1 MRTQFPILAGRAQ
14 FFNPIRAVCPN
25 NGRKSDLSGAPSMA
39 RITVD
44 VVFRWIGRS
53 YLFPGLLKIGDLDR
67 WDMEEICRIIRGELD
82 GGLMGTIWG

>member
-1 MRTQFPILAGRAQ
+1 MAQ
-14 FFNPIRAVCPN
+14 
-25 NGRKSDLSGAPSMA
+25 
-39 RITVD
+39 ITVD

-53 YLFPGLLKIGDLDR
+53 YLFPGPLKIGDLDR

>member
-1 MRTQFPILAGRAQ
+1 LRIPLPSLAGRTQ
-14 FFNPIRAVCPN
+14 FFNPIRDECPN
-25 NGRKSDLSGAPSMA
+25 NGRKPAISGAPSMA

-67 WDMEEICRIIRGELD
+67 WDMEEICRIIRGELVV
-82 GGLMGTIWG
+82 